1 MTVKG
6 EENGEYNWCDIV
18 RRPEQK
24 SLFFRSFPFW
34 SSVSM
39 LSFVEQWTVSPWIR
53 YVKCSGILAYF
64 SSSSFLKYFPCFLS
78 HKLHLNLF
86 GSDIFYWFI
95 ACYIRHIFIICML
108 HSFLQIVR
116 ERKKKT
122 KCQRKYQRVKEGEIF
137 EHSRTFT
144 VDWKR
149 FRFENVT
156 DLLWGEY
163 YEIKQHLSKRLKKTS
178 KVSVCNNHFST
189 SWWKLLYVFPIDVTR
204 NEHLKQETRKKC
216 QPRKERKIGG
226 RSATVPHHTRLL

>member
-1 MTVKG
+1 
-6 EENGEYNWCDIV
+6 
-18 RRPEQK
+18 
-24 SLFFRSFPFW
+24 
-34 SSVSM
+34 
-39 LSFVEQWTVSPWIR
+39 
-53 YVKCSGILAYF
+53 
-64 SSSSFLKYFPCFLS
+64 
-78 HKLHLNLF
+78 
-86 GSDIFYWFI
+86 
-95 ACYIRHIFIICML
+95 ML

-178 KVSVCNNHFST
+178 KVSVCNNHYST
-189 SWWKLLYVFPIDVTR
+189 SLWKLLYVFPIDVTR
-204 NEHLKQETRKKC
+204 NDHLKQETRIKC

-226 RSATVPHHTRLL
+226 RSATVPHHTRLFWQLFCNLRRVHPYGKTTSFKTHACF

>member
-1 MTVKG
+1 
-6 EENGEYNWCDIV
+6 
-18 RRPEQK
+18 
-24 SLFFRSFPFW
+24 
-34 SSVSM
+34 
-39 LSFVEQWTVSPWIR
+39 
-53 YVKCSGILAYF
+53 
-64 SSSSFLKYFPCFLS
+64 
-78 HKLHLNLF
+78 
-86 GSDIFYWFI
+86 
-95 ACYIRHIFIICML
+95 ML

-156 DLLWGEY
+156 DLLWGGY

-178 KVSVCNNHFST
+178 KVSVCNNHYST
-189 SWWKLLYVFPIDVTR
+189 SLWKLLYVFPIDVTR
-204 NEHLKQETRKKC
+204 NDHLKQETRIKC

-226 RSATVPHHTRLL
+226 RSATVPHHTRLFWQLFCNLRRVHPYGKTTSFKTHACF

>member
-1 MTVKG
+1 
-6 EENGEYNWCDIV
+6 
-18 RRPEQK
+18 
-24 SLFFRSFPFW
+24 
-34 SSVSM
+34 
-39 LSFVEQWTVSPWIR
+39 
-53 YVKCSGILAYF
+53 
-64 SSSSFLKYFPCFLS
+64 
-78 HKLHLNLF
+78 
-86 GSDIFYWFI
+86 
-95 ACYIRHIFIICML
+95 ML
-108 HSFLQIVR
+108 HSFLQNVR

-178 KVSVCNNHFST
+178 KVSVCNNHYST

-204 NEHLKQETRKKC
+204 NDHLKQETRKKC
-216 QPRKERKIGG
+216 QPRKERKIGYYEIKQHLSKRLKKTSKCHEEWPSQARDQEKMSTSEG
-226 RSATVPHHTRLL
+226 TKNWGSIRHRPPPHPPLIDSCFVI

>member
-1 MTVKG
+1 
-6 EENGEYNWCDIV
+6 
-18 RRPEQK
+18 
-24 SLFFRSFPFW
+24 
-34 SSVSM
+34 
-39 LSFVEQWTVSPWIR
+39 
-53 YVKCSGILAYF
+53 
-64 SSSSFLKYFPCFLS
+64 
-78 HKLHLNLF
+78 
-86 GSDIFYWFI
+86 
-95 ACYIRHIFIICML
+95 ML

-116 ERKKKT
+116 ERKKT
-122 KCQRKYQRVKEGEIF
+122 KCQRKYQRVKEGEIC

-149 FRFENVT
+149 FRFETVT

-204 NEHLKQETRKKC
+204 NEHLKQETRKKMSTSEGTKNWGYTHQNIQYPGLKIGGRKLLYVFPIDVTRNEHLKQETRKKC

-226 RSATVPHHTRLL
+226 ILTRIFIILI